1 MKKLIILLS
10 LGILFNACD
19 DVLDINTDPNN
30 PATSTT
36 RFTLPAG
43 QVGMASRLGFDY
55 NLLGSVLVQHWTQGP
70 TASQYSF
77 LETYTINNNS
87 YTGAWST
94 MYATSLRDLEFI
106 RTQSIEDGTPNI
118 TAVAMLM
125 QAYGFQVLV
134 DLYDQIPYFDAL
146 QGKDGVLQP
155 EFNTAEEVYNDLIIK
170 IDEAL
175 GLIDLN
181 QSAVRPGVEDLI
193 YGGDMTK
200 WIKFA
205 NTLKLK
211 IYMRQS
217 GVRQAVAQAGIQQM
231 YANGDEFIGVGED
244 AMINFSTA
252 TQNENPLWQ
261 NLNQT
266 TFQNLVAS
274 ETSEDYL
281 NDMGDTRIDAFYD
294 VAPNSGLFRGL
305 TQGVGV
311 TSGEQYGDFSPLD
324 PVNIISNTAPVVF
337 FSAHE
342 SLFLQAEAA
351 ARNFSSAS
359 AATLYNEAVTASFSS
374 FGLDASFYINTGGV
388 YEYDGTIEQ
397 IITQK
402 WIALN
407 GTQGFEAWSDWR
419 RTGFPNLN
427 PSATTTLPGGQFPL
441 RLIFPSNESASNPN
455 VPALQPLT
463 APVWWDVD

>member
-19 DVLDINTDPNN
+19 DTLDINTDPNN

-55 NLLGSVLVQHWTQGP
+55 NLLGSVLAQHWTQGP

-94 MYATSLRDLEFI
+94 MYATSLEDLEFV
-106 RTQSIEDGTPNI
+106 RKQALEDDAPNI
-118 TAVAMLM
+118 AAVAMLM

-134 DLYDQIPYFDAL
+134 DLYDQIPYFEAL
-146 QGKDGVLQP
+146 KGKDGLLQP
-155 EFNTAEEVYNDLIIK
+155 KFNTAEEVYNDLIIK

-175 GLIDLN
+175 GMIDLN
-181 QSAVRPGVEDLI
+181 QSAIRPGTEDLI
-193 YGGDMTK
+193 YGGDMTQ

-211 IYMRQS
+211 IYIRQS
-217 GVRQAVAQAGIQQM
+217 GVRPTVAQAGIQQM

-244 AMINFSTA
+244 AMINFSST

-274 ETSEDYL
+274 ETSEDVL
-281 NDMGDTRIDAFYD
+281 SENGDSRIDAFYD
-294 VAPNSGLFRGL
+294 QAPNSSIFRGL

-324 PVNIISNTAPVVF
+324 PTNIVSPTAPVLF

-351 ARNFSSAS
+351 QRNFSSES
-359 AATLYNEAVTASFSS
+359 AAALYDAAVSASFSYY
-374 FGLDASFYINTGGV
+374 GLDASSYLTAGGV
-388 YEYDGTIEQ
+388 YEFDGTLDQ

-419 RTGFPNLN
+419 RTGI
-427 PSATTTLPGGQFPL
+427 PSLSPSVTTTLPGGQFPL
-441 RLIFPSNESASNPN
+441 RLMFPSNESASNPN

>member
-1 MKKLIILLS
+1 MKKIIILLS

-77 LETYTINNNS
+77 LETYTINNNN

-94 MYATSLRDLEFI
+94 MYATSLRDLEFV
-106 RTQSIEDGTPNI
+106 RAKSIEDGTPNI

-146 QGKDGVLQP
+146 QGKEGVLQP
-155 EFNTAEEVYNDLIIK
+155 EFNTAEEVYDDLIIK

-175 GLIDLN
+175 ELIDLN

-217 GVRQAVAQAGIQQM
+217 GVRLSVAQTGIQQM

-294 VAPNSGLFRGL
+294 VAPNNGLFRGL

-311 TSGEQYGDFSPLD
+311 LSGEQYGDFSPLD

-337 FSAHE
+337 ISAHE

-374 FGLDASFYINTGGV
+374 LGLDASFYINTGGA
-388 YEYDGTIEQ
+388 YEFDGTIEQ

-419 RTGFPNLN
+419 RTGFPNLT
-427 PSATTTLPGGQFPL
+427 PSVTTTLPGGQFPL

-455 VPALQPLT
+455 VPPLKPLT
-463 APVWWDVD
+463 TPVWWDVD

>member
-1 MKKLIILLS
+1 MKKLIILLT

-55 NLLGSVLVQHWTQGP
+55 NLLGSVLAQHWTQGP

-77 LETYTINNNS
+77 LETYTINSNS
-87 YTGAWST
+87 YTGAWTT
-94 MYATSLRDLEFI
+94 MYATSLRDLEFV
-106 RTQSIEDGTPNI
+106 RLKALEDGAPNI
-118 TAVAMLM
+118 AAVSMLM
-125 QAYGFQVLV
+125 QAYGYQVLV
-134 DLYDQIPYFDAL
+134 DLYDEIPYFEAL
-146 QGKDGVLQP
+146 KGKEDILQP
-155 EFNTAEEVYNDLIIK
+155 NFNTAQEVYDDLIIK
-170 IDEAL
+170 IDEAI
-175 GLIDLN
+175 GMIDLN
-181 QSAVRPGVEDLI
+181 QSAIRPGADDLI
-193 YGGDMTK
+193 YGGDMTM

-211 IYMRQS
+211 IYIRQS
-217 GVRQAVAQAGIQQM
+217 GVRQGVAQAGIQQM
-231 YANGDEFIGVGED
+231 YTNGDEFIGVGED
-244 AMINFSTA
+244 AVINFSTA

-274 ETSEDYL
+274 ETSEDIL
-281 NDMGDTRIDAFYD
+281 NDNSDSRIEAFYD
-294 VAPNSGLFRGL
+294 VAPNSGIFRGL

-311 TSGEQYGDFSPLD
+311 LSGEQYADFSPLD
-324 PVNIISNTAPVVF
+324 PNNIVSRTAPVAF

-351 ARNFSSAS
+351 ARSFSSES
-359 AATLYNEAVTASFSS
+359 AAALYNEAVLASFSY
-374 FGLDASFYINTGGV
+374 FGLDGSSFISTGGV

-419 RTGFPNLN
+419 RTGFPNLT
-427 PSATTTLPGGQFPL
+427 PSVTTTLPGGQFPL

-455 VPALQPLT
+455 VPPLQPLT